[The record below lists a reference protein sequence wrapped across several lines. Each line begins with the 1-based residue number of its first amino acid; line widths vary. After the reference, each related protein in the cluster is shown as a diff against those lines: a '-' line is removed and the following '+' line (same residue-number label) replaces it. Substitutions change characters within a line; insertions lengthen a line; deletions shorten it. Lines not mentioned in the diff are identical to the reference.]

1 MQDRPFPC
9 GGSVATIAAVPDFA
23 SALEDHRAELH
34 RHCARLCGADAE
46 DALQDTLLR
55 AWRSRRRLASDC
67 PRAWLYRIATNAC
80 LDVLARREKTLVSL
94 DGFEAAVPPEQLPES
109 IVFSRETIERVL
121 AEARHLSPRQ
131 RAAFA
136 LHDVLGRSAAES
148 AIAQSISV
156 AATNSAVQRARRI
169 LRAQLR
175 SFPLEEVGV
184 EPPVAERAAGVQPLD
199 QADEVGQALA

>member
-1 MQDRPFPC
+1 V
-9 GGSVATIAAVPDFA
+9 GTIVAVPDF
-23 SALEDHRAELH
+23 EDYRAELH
-34 RHCARLCGADAE
+34 RHCTRLCGADAE

-55 AWRSRRRLASDC
+55 AWRSRRRVVSDC

-80 LDVLARREKTLVSL
+80 LDVLARRETTLVPL
-94 DGFEAAVPPEQLPES
+94 DGFDVAVPPEQLPES
-109 IVFSRETIERVL
+109 IVFARETIELVV

-148 AIAQSISV
+148 ALAQSISV
-156 AATNSAVQRARRI
+156 AASNSAVQRARRI

-175 SFPLEEVGV
+175 SFPLEDLGV
-184 EPPVAERAAGVQPLD
+184 EPAIAEGPAGV
-199 QADEVGQALA
+199 EALG